1 MATTDAAARV
11 RAVARVG
18 AQPLPDPE
26 RAILRPRHRPGHLG
40 PVSALQIV
48 ALEAAVVLGLLAW
61 RQPSWALP
69 LELGVAGLLP
79 TVVFARYRGRW
90 WTERLVVRH
99 RYRQRRSSARLLGD
113 DRRLTALRELVPDLT
128 VETVAGAGGAPLGV
142 GRDGAGWFATLA
154 VAAPGNLRGEA
165 QPLPPIDLL
174 ARSVAEADQPGS
186 VVQVVVHTRPAP
198 TTVLEADQ
206 PCVQSYREL
215 IRAAAGPGT
224 DAAASSVLEQV
235 CWVSVRIEARA
246 MAEIAV
252 EAPESLGEVPA
263 VLAALVRRVG
273 NVLKRAGFSYRV
285 LDSAGLLDALVH
297 SLAVDVT
304 APGAERSSAAE
315 HWRGWRSGRL
325 DHRCQWVR
333 NWPSL
338 AECAPLLT
346 ELYQSPAA
354 LTSLSLTLWPGKE
367 GIEFRC
373 LTRIADPPR
382 TVGAA
387 VAAARVVARR
397 RSARLFPLDGE
408 QAPAVYATAPTG
420 GGAL

>member
-79 TVVFARYRGRW
+79 AVVFARYRGRW
-90 WTERLVVRH
+90 WTERLVVGH
-99 RYRQRRSSARLLGD
+99 RYRQRRSTARLLGD

-142 GRDGAGWFATLA
+142 GRDGAGWFATVA
-154 VAAPGNLRGEA
+154 VTPADHLRGEA

-174 ARSVAEADQPGS
+174 ARTVAEADQPGS

-198 TTVLEADQ
+198 ASVVGAEQ

-215 IRAAAGPGT
+215 IQPAAPGPGG
-224 DAAASSVLEQV
+224 AASSVLEQV

-246 MAEIAV
+246 MAELAV

-285 LDSAGLLDALVH
+285 LDTAGLLDALVH

-304 APGAERSSAAE
+304 APGAERRAAAE

-338 AECAPLLT
+338 AECPPLLT

-354 LTSLSLTLWPGKE
+354 LTSLSLTLWPGKD
-367 GIEFRC
+367 GTEFRC
-373 LTRIADPPR
+373 LTRIADPPH
-382 TVGAA
+382 TIGAA
-387 VAAARVVARR
+387 VAAARTIARR
-397 RSARLFPLDGE
+397 RRARLFPLDGE